1 MVALKK
7 YFHELP
13 LRMFER
19 KINQGRFEEVTN
31 AVEEGKLSLDDRFV
45 SGDTLLIRG
54 CQKGNCRA
62 AHFLIDRGVDVNA
75 INKRGETALYFAIS
89 TDKAE
94 LVNGLLSKGAE
105 IKKEIAHKL
114 VREQK
119 EKVRKFLKLFSQSDL
134 EKVFFAACEAGDYQ
148 LYLELVDKI
157 NIKEKSDEEGK
168 TALMV
173 AAKGRSPEILIDLA
187 EKRSVNFFAKD
198 LQGNTIHKYLID
210 KEVSMYVYER
220 LMMVASRHAC
230 NNK

>member
-13 LRMFER
+13 LRIFER

-31 AVEEGKLSLDDRFV
+31 AIEEGKLSLDDRFV
-45 SGDTLLIRG
+45 SGDTLLIRE
-54 CQKGNCRA
+54 CQKGNCHA

-75 INKRGETALYFAIS
+75 INKRGETALYFAIR

-105 IKKEIAHKL
+105 VKKETARKL

-119 EKVRKFLKLFSQSDL
+119 EKVRKFLKVFSQSDL

-157 NIKEKSDEEGK
+157 NLKEQSDEEGE
-168 TALMV
+168 TVLMV
-173 AAKGRSPEILIDLA
+173 AAKGKNPEILIDLA

-198 LQGNTIHKYLID
+198 RQGNTMHKYIID
-210 KEVSMYVYER
+210 EGISIDVYER
-220 LMMVASRHAC
+220 LMMALSRHTC
-230 NNK
+230 NK